1 MITCNQKEII
11 IEILGKQYSP
21 KIISHLSNKN
31 IYNSDGH
38 IYSTNSIQK
47 IVSGKQPNDIVELEI
62 AKLVAKV
69 KRQKQNAQDTKNKL
83 LK

>member
-1 MITCNQKEII
+1 MITCNQKQTI
-11 IEILGKQYSP
+11 IEVLGKQYSP
-21 KIISHLSNKN
+21 KIISHLSSKN

-38 IYSTNSIQK
+38 IYSTSSIQK
-47 IVSGKQPNDIVELEI
+47 IVSGKQPNDTVELEI

-69 KRQKQNAQDTKNKL
+69 KKQKEILNKL

>member
-1 MITCNQKEII
+1 MITCNQKQTI
-11 IEILGKQYSP
+11 IEVLGKQYSP
-21 KIISHLSNKN
+21 KIISHLSSKN

-38 IYSTNSIQK
+38 IYSTSSIQK
-47 IVSGKQPNDIVELEI
+47 IVSGKQPNDTVELEI

-69 KRQKQNAQDTKNKL
+69 KKQKEILNNL

>member
-1 MITCNQKEII
+1 MITCDQKKTI

-38 IYSTNSIQK
+38 IYSTSSIQK
-47 IVSGKQPNDIVELEI
+47 IVSGKQPNDTVELEI
-62 AKLVAKV
+62 AKLVTKV
-69 KRQKQNAQDTKNKL
+69 KKQKETLNKL